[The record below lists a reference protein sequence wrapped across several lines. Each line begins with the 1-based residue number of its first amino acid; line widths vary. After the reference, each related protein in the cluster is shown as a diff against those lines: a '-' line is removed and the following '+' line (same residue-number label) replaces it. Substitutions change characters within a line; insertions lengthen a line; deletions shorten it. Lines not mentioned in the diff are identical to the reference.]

1 VRCQFG
7 VSDMPNVAHF
17 EPVAWWWTRREI
29 GRDLRDRYEVPDEL
43 PPKLVWLLRKLDD
56 DRDWLFPSVSWQDDA
71 DLLGGRAWR

>member
-1 VRCQFG
+1 
-7 VSDMPNVAHF
+7 MPNVAHF

-56 DRDWLFPSVSWQDDA
+56 DRDWLFASVSWQDDA
-71 DLLGGRAWR
+71 DLLGGRVWR